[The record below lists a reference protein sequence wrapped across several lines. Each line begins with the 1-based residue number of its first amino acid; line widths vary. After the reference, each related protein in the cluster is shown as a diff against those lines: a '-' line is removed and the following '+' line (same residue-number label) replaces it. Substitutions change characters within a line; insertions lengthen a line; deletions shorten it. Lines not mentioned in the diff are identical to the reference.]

1 MQLNKDGGMLNKP
14 LTLDTIRTQVEEYL
28 SQYHKDMTLESF
40 IKMPIESIDDIY
52 LRDIKLITKG
62 VL

>member
-1 MQLNKDGGMLNKP
+1 MLNKP

-28 SQYHKDMTLESF
+28 SQYHKDITLEAF
-40 IKMPIESIDDIY
+40 IKMPLESIDDIY
-52 LRDIKLITKG
+52 LRDLKLITKG